1 MLARVNPGPY
11 TAVSP
16 EEPSRSEVNFSMF
29 SLKNKQNAGA
39 VGSGYTVVERVGVGS
54 GEWDTLVQGAPGGGH
69 LLQSHAWGE
78 MKRNAGWRPLRLAL
92 VRGGGGGGGAGEV
105 AGAGQFLLRPT
116 WPVPGYLMY
125 CPKGPWLEWDDEG
138 AARAFLRGAA
148 EAAARLGAHT
158 LKIEPE
164 VREGRGGQ
172 KALLEELGFRKFR
185 WDLNGKA
192 TMVVDLSRP
201 EEDLL
206 AGMKGK
212 TRYNVRLSARKGVR
226 VAEDG
231 SPAAEEAFWRM
242 HKETVERQ
250 EFWSRPYSYYR
261 AALRA
266 MREAGRAHLFFAEHE
281 GDRLAAVL
289 VYTFGHKCLYMLG
302 ATSREKRN
310 LMPASLLQWEVMRWA
325 KGRGLTHYDM
335 WGIPTPEKR
344 NEDHPL
350 YGVYKFKA
358 GFGGEV
364 EDFVGSLDL
373 PIERVRAGLWDKTEP
388 TYYRI
393 YQRLKGD
400 VYY

>member
-1 MLARVNPGPY
+1 M
-11 TAVSP
+11 
-16 EEPSRSEVNFSMF
+16 
-29 SLKNKQNAGA
+29 SLFPAAQNAGA

-185 WDLNGKA
+185 WDINHRS

-242 HKETVERQ
+242 YEETSERNG
-250 EFWSRPYSYYR
+250 FVIRRPRDYFFTAWR
-261 AALRA
+261 T

-281 GDRLAAVL
+281 GEKLAGM
-289 VYTFGHKCLYMLG
+289 YIFTFGKKYWYMYG
-302 ATSREKRN
+302 ASTNNKRN
-310 LMPASLLQWEVMRWA
+310 LMPTSLLQWEVMRWA
-325 KGRGLTHYDM
+325 KDRGITYYDM
-335 WGIPTPEKR
+335 MGIPELDKL
-344 NEDHPL
+344 NEDHPW
-350 YGVYKFKA
+350 YNVYKFKV
-358 GFGGEV
+358 GFGGEAV
-364 EDFVGSLDL
+364 EFAGCYDL
-373 PIERVRAGLWDKTEP
+373 PIKRVRANLWNKIEP
-388 TYYRI
+388 AYYRV
-393 YQRLKGD
+393 YNKLKGD
-400 VYY
+400 IYY